1 MASARRGEIEA
12 ELGNRT
18 WRMVLTL
25 GALAELEDSF
35 GASDLTDLAE
45 RFAGGQLRSA
55 DLIRIIGC
63 GLRGAGNEISDAEV
77 GRLTSADGLTG
88 YVSIVAALLLATSGP
103 CEPQEARPFVA
114 KPPSPSPGMK
124 P

>member
-1 MASARRGEIEA
+1 MANARRGEIEA

-88 YVSIVAALLLATSGP
+88 YASIVAALLLATFGP
-103 CEPQEARPFVA
+103 CETQEARPFVA

>member
-1 MASARRGEIEA
+1 MANARRGEIEA
-12 ELGNRT
+12 ELGNKT

-88 YVSIVAALLLATSGP
+88 YASIVAALLLATFGP

>member
-1 MASARRGEIEA
+1 MANARRGEIEA

-18 WRMVLTL
+18 WRMCLTL

-35 GASDLTDLAE
+35 GASDLADLAD
-45 RFAGGQLRSA
+45 RFSGGRLRSA

-63 GLRGAGNEISDAEV
+63 GFRGAGNEISDAEV
-77 GRLTSADGLTG
+77 ARLTCADGLAG
-88 YVSIVAALLLATSGP
+88 YASIVAALLLATFGP
-103 CEPQEARPFVA
+103 SEAQEARPFVTKNA
-114 KPPSPSPGMK
+114 SPSPGMM

>member
-1 MASARRGEIEA
+1 MANARRGEIEA
-12 ELGNRT
+12 ELGNKT

-88 YVSIVAALLLATSGP
+88 YASIVAALLLATFGP
-103 CEPQEARPFVA
+103 CETQEARPFVA

>member
-1 MASARRGEIEA
+1 MANVRRGEIEA

-45 RFAGGQLRSA
+45 RFAGGQLGSS

-77 GRLTSADGLTG
+77 ARLTCADGLAG
-88 YVSIVAALLLATSGP
+88 YASIVAALLLATFGP
-103 CEPQEARPFVA
+103 SEAQEARPFVA

>member
-1 MASARRGEIEA
+1 MANVRRGEIEA

-45 RFAGGQLRSA
+45 RFAAGNWDRLISFASSVADCGAPAMKYPMPRSA
-55 DLIRIIGC
+55 V
-63 GLRGAGNEISDAEV
+63 SQV
-77 GRLTSADGLTG
+77 LTG
-88 YVSIVAALLLATSGP
+88 WRVTRRLLQRFCSPHSVPGSRRRRALS
-103 CEPQEARPFVA
+103 
-114 KPPSPSPGMK
+114 SPNLRALPLG
-124 P
+124 